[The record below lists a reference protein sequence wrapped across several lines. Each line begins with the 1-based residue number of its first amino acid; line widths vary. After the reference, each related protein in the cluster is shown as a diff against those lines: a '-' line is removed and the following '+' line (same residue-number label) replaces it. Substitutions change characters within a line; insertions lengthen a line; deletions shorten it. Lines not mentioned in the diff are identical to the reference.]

1 LLPNIHD
8 YLPGAELYTYEDL
21 ESFLM
26 EVAKGQDP
34 TGEKRKT
41 LIKKM
46 HSHQDGNN
54 CKRILEAV
62 GIRKLK
68 EKKI

>member
-1 LLPNIHD
+1 MWREGKD
-8 YLPGAELYTYEDL
+8 ST
-21 ESFLM
+21 S
-26 EVAKGQDP
+26 
-34 TGEKRKT
+34 EKRKR

-62 GIRKLK
+62 GIRKSE
-68 EKKI
+68 EKKA